1 MSVTTIKHVTVI
13 SDAFGTMAVRVLGM
27 ALVFATTIVSANV
40 LGPLEFGA
48 YNAGLS
54 LTIVLASLLPLGT
67 DRLLV
72 RNLAAVRTPREAGVD
87 VALAH
92 MSSLIA
98 AVCLFVCAFFQY
110 PLSGILHIP
119 VSWLQTSML
128 AAIMVVPVT
137 LTNLRQWIA
146 IPLIGTRFAVLPEQ
160 TLVPIAFLSIL
171 SIAFGLN
178 IRFTAISAASTY
190 AVVITIVWIV
200 SLRTPSIGQ
209 AYASATRS
217 LPKPLHLANYI
228 RRALPFVNLS
238 VGCILLQRCLPL
250 ITVLTCGFAE
260 SGQFA
265 VAQQLSGLPT
275 IPLGVATLVILPRCA
290 RQFRTGQ
297 LKAAS
302 ETVRDAA
309 TLTFVLAIVIA
320 LVTWLAT
327 PALPYLFGKSY
338 TRVQEILPA
347 LLLVAIVESVSGP
360 SIAVM
365 QAMNLERSLARSI
378 LGFVPL
384 QLGLVYGFSLWLGL
398 EGAAFGLLIS
408 RILWITM
415 VVGIIFRSQR
425 MVSLPSL
432 RIQGSGIHRI
442 ASPTTIAHS

>member
-1 MSVTTIKHVTVI
+1 MSVTTLKHVSLF

-40 LGPLEFGA
+40 LGPIEFGA

-54 LTIVLASLLPLGT
+54 LTFVLASLLPLGT
-67 DRLLV
+67 DRVLV
-72 RNLAAVRTPREAGVD
+72 RNLAVIQNPMDAGAD
-87 VALAH
+87 TAMAH
-92 MSSLIA
+92 MSSLIVA
-98 AVCLFVCAFFQY
+98 AGLFVCACLQY
-110 PLSGILHIP
+110 QFPGILPIP

-160 TLVPIAFLSIL
+160 TLVPIAYLAVIG
-171 SIAFGLN
+171 IAFGLD
-178 IRFTAISAASTY
+178 IRITAISAAWTY
-190 AVVITIVWIV
+190 AAVVMVVWLV
-200 SLRTPSIGQ
+200 SLQTPSIGT

-217 LPKPLHLANYI
+217 LPKPRQLVNYV
-228 RRALPFVNLS
+228 RTALPFINVS

-297 LKAAS
+297 LQAAS

-309 TLTFVLAIVIA
+309 TLTFVLALGIA
-320 LVTWLAT
+320 IVTWLAT
-327 PALPYLFGKSY
+327 PALPYLFGRSY
-338 TRVQEILPA
+338 TRVQEILPTM
-347 LLLVAIVESVSGP
+347 LLVAIVESVSGP
-360 SIAVM
+360 SMAVM
-365 QAMNLERSLARSI
+365 QAMNLERSLARTI

-384 QLGLVYGFSLWLGL
+384 QLGLVYGFSHWLGL
-398 EGAAFGLLIS
+398 EGAAIGLLIS
-408 RILWITM
+408 RLLWIAM
-415 VVGIIFRSQR
+415 VVGIIFRCER
-425 MVSLPSL
+425 IVSLPSL
-432 RIQGSGIHRI
+432 RIQSSRI
-442 ASPTTIAHS
+442 PRTASPTTFA